1 VAAHDEFTAL
11 DEFRAEL
18 LVHCYRM
25 LGSAEEAED
34 VVQETYLRAWRS
46 YAGFEGRS
54 SARTWLYRI
63 ATNACLTAIERCGRR
78 PLPSGPGGP
87 SDDSV
92 APEPGP
98 PEMPWLRPLPDALLA
113 AEHRDPAAVTASRAG
128 VRLAMVAALQYLPA
142 RQRAVLILRDV
153 LNWPA
158 AQVADLLDTT
168 TTAVNIGLRRAR
180 AQMAKALPAEEE
192 VAQPDLRA
200 LLDRFAA
207 AFEDGDV
214 TALATLLREDV
225 ALEMPPLATWFSGRE
240 TVLCYVASNLG
251 ATAGRMRLLPAAAN
265 AQPAF
270 AAYLRDA
277 DGAYRAHAMIVLTL
291 TGALITRIVIFLE
304 PALFR
309 LFGLDREL
317 APGESGD
324 CRCSPSL
331 VGPAEVA
338 AVERPGEDGS
348 VNRFRRPDP
357 APVGGTGHLRPA

>member
-1 VAAHDEFTAL
+1 
-11 DEFRAEL
+11 
-18 LVHCYRM
+18 VHCYRM

-46 YAGFEGRS
+46 HAGFEGRS

-78 PLPSGPGGP
+78 PLPAGLGGP

-92 APEPGP
+92 APEPAP

-113 AEHRDPAAVTASRAG
+113 AERRDPTAVTASRAG
-128 VRLAMVAALQYLPA
+128 VGLAMVAALRYLPA
-142 RQRAVLILRDV
+142 RQ
-153 LNWPA
+153 
-158 AQVADLLDTT
+158 
-168 TTAVNIGLRRAR
+168 
-180 AQMAKALPAEEE
+180 
-192 VAQPDLRA
+192 RA

-240 TVLCYVASNLG
+240 TVLGYVASNLC

-265 AQPAF
+265 GQPAF

-309 LFGLDREL
+309 LFGLNREL
-317 APGESGD
+317 PPGESGH
-324 CRCSPSL
+324 CRWSASP
-331 VGPAEVA
+331 VGSAEVA
-338 AVERPGEDGS
+338 AVEQAGGEGNKS
-348 VNRFRRPDP
+348 RTRRRSR
-357 APVGGTGHLRPA
+357 APRAAAREPPRR